1 MKLSEKDSCDIWILR
16 GEQLK
21 IWAIESIGHGG
32 KPSLKR

>member
-1 MKLSEKDSCDIWILR
+1 MKLGQQDSGDIWILS
-16 GEQLK
+16 GEEFE